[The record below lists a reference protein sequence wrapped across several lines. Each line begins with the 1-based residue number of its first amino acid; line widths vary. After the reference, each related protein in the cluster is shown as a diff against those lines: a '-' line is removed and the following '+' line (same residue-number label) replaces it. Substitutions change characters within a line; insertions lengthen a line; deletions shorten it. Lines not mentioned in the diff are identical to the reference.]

1 MLGEF
6 EVPGIQRI
14 GTAQAR
20 ALVEIRVPGLEG
32 SYHQDLGSDAALIV
46 IEGTLAGD
54 DPRDGFLSSVRE
66 ALDAGAPVDFV
77 ADILTA
83 TTIEQVHVANLQVT
97 EVAGSADSFRYTLA
111 LAQFT
116 PPPPDP
122 APADLAGDIAAEAG
136 ALFDALQVPDLLG
149 SIPELSDPT
158 PPLQGVLD
166 GVSGAL
172 APVADVS
179 SALSELFGT

>member
-54 DPRDGFLSSVRE
+54 DPRDGFLSSVRA
-66 ALDAGAPVDFV
+66 ALDAGEPVDFV
-77 ADILTA
+77 ADILSA

-111 LAQFT
+111 LAQHT
-116 PPPPDP
+116 EPPPDP
-122 APADLAGDIAAEAG
+122 APEDLAGDIAAEAG

-166 GVSGAL
+166 GVTGAL
-172 APVADVS
+172 GPVADVS
-179 SALSELFGT
+179 TALTELFGS